1 MGEAKRK
8 KLIGIGPTELRPKVD
23 IDCAI
28 DELERLVEADRVEG
42 FVQIAKLQPAGARM
56 GLPISELKLV
66 TFGVDKRDAYD
77 MLCIMKRSMEETMG
91 FREDEQ
97 SSTTADKSNKES
109 R

>member
-8 KLIGIGPTELRPKVD
+8 KLTGIGPTELRPKVD

-42 FVQIAKLQPAGARM
+42 FVQIAKLQPAGARKR
-56 GLPISELKLV
+56 LPISELKLV
-66 TFGVDKRDAYD
+66 TFGLEKRDAYD

-97 SSTTADKSNKES
+97 SSTTEDKSNKES

>member
-8 KLIGIGPTELRPKVD
+8 KLTGIGPTELRPKVD

-28 DELERLVEADRVEG
+28 EEFEALIESGRIEG
-42 FVQIAKLQPAGARM
+42 FVQVVKLQPPGVKER
-56 GLPISELKLV
+56 LPISELKLM
-66 TFGVDKRDAYD
+66 TFGLEKRDVYD

-91 FREDEQ
+91 FREDEDKQ
-97 SSTTADKSNKES
+97 SSLTEEG